1 VTPRINRR
9 DFLALTASASA
20 ASAFPRD
27 ARALEAAITGTLSID
42 ANTPLHTL
50 PLDFTGLSYEAA
62 QLANPAFFS
71 AANKPLI
78 ALFRELSPRG
88 VLRIGGGSSEFTTYS
103 SVDTAPTTPPPFE
116 TFGPDTSKTVK
127 SGTTTTAFALRN
139 LRGFLDATGWSCIY
153 GLNLG
158 QGTKENAA
166 TEAEAA
172 YRILGPH
179 LTALQIGNEPDSFRN
194 RYRPAT
200 YGPDDFIH
208 EWLDFHAAIVA
219 RVPAAKFAGPDISN
233 KLTFLTAFAAEA
245 PKHADVIML
254 TGHYYAMGPAGNPGA
269 TLDNLLSPNPALTT
283 LKWPNVSVIQDAM
296 RTAKLPFR
304 MSEGNSCWNGGQ
316 AGVSD
321 VFASALWCA
330 DVMLHFASLGF
341 SGVNMHGG
349 GNGIYSPIVGSPST
363 GFSKRPEYFG
373 MAFAQHFAGATLL
386 SSNLQCTSDR
396 VATYAARTAHDGQ
409 LIAIMNKTTS
419 PLSLTLTGKLAT
431 QSRWRGTQLTGPSL
445 DAKTGIVLTPSDIHI
460 AKGALTVTPHTALLL
475 SNR

>member
-1 VTPRINRR
+1 VTPHLNRR
-9 DFLALTASASA
+9 DFLALTASAAA
-20 ASAFPRD
+20 ASALPH
-27 ARALEAAITGTLSID
+27 RAHAQQAHITGTLSID
-42 ANTPLHTL
+42 PNTQLHTL
-50 PLDFTGLSYEAA
+50 PFDFTGLSYEAA
-62 QLANPAFFS
+62 QFANPAFFS

-78 ALFRELSPRG
+78 ALFRELTPRG

-103 SVDTAPTTPPPFE
+103 SVDTAPATPPPFD

-127 SGTTTTAFALRN
+127 SGTTTTAFALHN

-166 TEAEAA
+166 AEAEAA
-172 YRILGPH
+172 FRILGPR

-200 YGPDDFIH
+200 YGPDDFIR
-208 EWLDFHAAIVA
+208 EWLDFHSAIVA
-219 RVPAAKFAGPDISN
+219 RVPGAKFAGPDISN
-233 KLTFLTAFAAEA
+233 KLPFLTAFAAEA
-245 PKHADVIML
+245 PKHPDVIML
-254 TGHYYAMGPAGNPGA
+254 TGHYYAMGPAGNPAA

-283 LKWPNVSVIQDAM
+283 LKWPNVSVIEDAM
-296 RTAKLPFR
+296 HATKLPFR

-330 DVMLHFASLGF
+330 DVMLHFGALGF

-373 MAFAQHFAGATLL
+373 MQFAQHFAGSTLL
-386 SSNLQCTSDR
+386 ATSLQCTSDR
-396 VATYAARTAHDGQ
+396 VTAYAARSAHNGQ
-409 LIAIMNKTTS
+409 LLAIINKTAS
-419 PLSLTLTGKLAT
+419 PVALTLTGKPAST
-431 QSRWRGTQLTGPSL
+431 RWHATQLTGPSL
-445 DAKTGIVLTPSDIHI
+445 DAKTGIAVAPSDIQI
-460 AKGALTVTPHTALLL
+460 AKGNLALSPYSALLL
-475 SNR
+475 STR